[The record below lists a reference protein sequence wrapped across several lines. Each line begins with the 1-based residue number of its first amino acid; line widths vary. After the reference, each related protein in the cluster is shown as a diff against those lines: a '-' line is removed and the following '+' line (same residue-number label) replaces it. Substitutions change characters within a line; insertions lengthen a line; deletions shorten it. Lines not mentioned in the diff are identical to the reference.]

1 MKLQQFKYAVE
12 IADKS
17 SFSEAAR
24 SLFISQPSL
33 SNAIKELEEEIN
45 LSIFIRTHKGV
56 SVTKEG
62 AEFLSYARQMLEH
75 YQLMEEKYLHS
86 KPAKQHFSVSTHHY
100 TFAINAFVNLIKEH
114 GADEYEFTIR
124 ETKTYDIID
133 DVGNLRSEIGV
144 LYINTFNARI
154 ILKHLKENDLVFSVL
169 FTARPHI
176 FISTQNP
183 LAQRTS
189 VTIKDL
195 EEYPY
200 LSFEQGDNNSFYFS
214 EEILSNL
221 ERKKSIKVTDRAAVV
236 NLLIGLN
243 AYTISTGIIGEEIH
257 GDDFIAIP
265 LEVEE
270 EIQIGTIRHKNMNL
284 SRLGERYLEELQ
296 CMVKDLV

>member
-12 IADKS
+12 IANKS

-62 AEFLSYARQMLEH
+62 AEFLSHARQMLEH

-86 KPAKQHFSVSTHHY
+86 KPAKQHFSVSTQHY
-100 TFAINAFVNLIKEH
+100 TFAINAFVNLIKDY

-124 ETKTYDIID
+124 ETKTYDIIED
-133 DVGNLRSEIGV
+133 IRSLRSEIGV

-154 ILKHLKENDLVFSVL
+154 ILKHLRENDLVFSEL

-189 VTIKDL
+189 VTIEDL

-221 ERKKSIKVTDRAAVV
+221 ERKKSIKVTDRAAIV

-284 SRLGERYLEELQ
+284 SRLGEQYLEELQ
-296 CMVKDLV
+296 RMVKDLV

>member
-1 MKLQQFKYAVE
+1 VKLQQFKYAVE

-45 LSIFIRTHKGV
+45 LPIFIRTHKGV

-62 AEFLSYARQMLEH
+62 AEFLAYARQMLEH

-86 KPAKQHFSVSTHHY
+86 KPAKQHFSVSTQHY

-114 GADEYEFTIR
+114 GADEYEFTIK
-124 ETKTYDIID
+124 ETRTYDIID
-133 DVGNLRSEIGV
+133 DVRNLRSEIGV
-144 LYINTFNARI
+144 LYINEFNARI

-183 LAQRTS
+183 LAKRTS
-189 VTIKDL
+189 VTIEDL

-214 EEILSNL
+214 EEILSTL
-221 ERKKSIKVTDRAAVV
+221 ERKKSIKVTDRAAIV

-243 AYTISTGIIGEEIH
+243 AYTISTGIIGEDIH

-265 LEVEE
+265 LEVDE
-270 EIQIGTIRHKNMNL
+270 EIQIGTIWHKNMNL

-296 CMVKDLV
+296 HMVKDLV